1 MASSH
6 DDICSAL
13 DRHAAE
19 RPDGLALR
27 FLHDGEADGARAELT
42 FAALRARAQSVAAAL
57 QQRLAPGDRA
67 LLLYEGGIDFVT
79 AFLGCLY
86 AGVVAVPA
94 YPPDPR
100 RIHRTLPR
108 LRAIVDDA
116 RAGLV
121 LASADILHV
130 AEPICMQ
137 ADGLRDLIWLGSGAI
152 EHGAARPRPHAALA
166 SDLAFLQYTS
176 GSTGDPKGV
185 MITRDN
191 LAWSCDD
198 LCTLLSYDD
207 ACHQVSWL
215 PAFHDYGLVWG
226 LLTPIFGGVPVTFML
241 PTAFLQRPARWLEAI
256 TRFAGTHTAAPNFG
270 FDVAAAKLGRD
281 GLGRLDLSSL
291 RFAVNGSEPVRA
303 STIETFTRTFGPA
316 GLRAEAMCTA
326 YGMAEATL
334 KVTLGHPGARPV
346 LLRVSG
352 RALEENRVQPSDTGA
367 DTRVLVGCGPAGPA
381 PSVAIVD
388 AGTARRL
395 GEDQVGE
402 IWIRGRGIGQGYW
415 GRPEATAE
423 AFGRRIDGEGDDLWL
438 GTGDLGFVSR
448 GELFVVGRLKDMIIA
463 RGRNLHAQDL
473 ELCAERAHPAVRA
486 GSVAA
491 FSLEIEGEERAAL
504 VAEVEPAR
512 LGGDSPDELLRK
524 LRLALA
530 EELDVAVHELVLI
543 QPRGIFKTSSGKV
556 QRRRTRAALHAGELP
571 ILARWTMPGPAASGA
586 GSSDSVPCR
595 RGLDGANPE
604 QLERQIWEWLS
615 EALGLPDAPLRD
627 VPFRELGLDSVA
639 AVGLSGRI
647 AEVLGRPLS
656 PRLLF
661 EHPTLGALVAHLT
674 EQPLRAALAAAP
686 DAAARAELLA
696 PHLERQLRWALG
708 RGELDP
714 DQPLSEVGLDDVLAA
729 ELCLRMARDLGLRVF
744 PRELLGCGTVRD
756 FTRFAADIT
765 APYRATRERFTLA
778 EIDQRIT
785 SHYDVAS
792 LAGAEAPRPDPML
805 FILSP
810 PRSGSTLLRVMLAGH
825 SRLFSPQELYLG
837 CFSDM
842 AAHDR
847 HLGGTVLNMGV
858 IATIAELLSRTGAWN
873 LYVQWKQG
881 AVPTAEVYS
890 FFSSRLGGRTLVDK
904 SPCFFPPQAVIRRL
918 ASLFPRARFVHL
930 VRHPVACISS
940 YVRERFHG
948 IFPETHGIDPYDCGE
963 WVWTRVHEGILE
975 VEAELGPGRMHR
987 LYFEDLTGDPER
999 ALRRLCPSLGLSF
1012 EPALLTPYSGHR
1024 MVAGG
1029 FQVGDPNFTRYT
1041 SIRADKAEAFRDDV
1055 LPHGLREATLAIAER
1070 LGYDPKTLP
1079 SERSSLA
1086 RSSPVAPP
1094 DRLGIDPSLARSS
1107 PVAPPDRLG
1116 IDPSLARSSPV
1127 APPDRLGIDLERD
1140 AALPLSFVPDVRGPR
1155 WSGAPRSVLLTGATG
1170 FLGAFLLDALLRRTE
1185 AIIHCLV
1192 RAGDEAHAWHRLR
1205 GNLECYGLW
1214 REEYAGRLRPVPGD
1228 VSVPRLGMPAAR
1240 AAALSDEVDVILHG
1254 ASQISWLLPYRDL
1267 FASNV
1272 EGTRQ
1277 LLQLAAESRG
1287 ASVHYVSSLGSTLIR
1302 PFENTRMVEE
1312 ITARSGLGTESI
1324 LELPLGYLET
1334 KWVTH
1339 RMIEQARRLGLP
1351 VTLYAP
1357 GLITGHS
1364 QTGIDSLSQSQFLH
1378 ALIKGS
1384 AQLGCFPDGLGWRF
1398 IPVDLVA
1405 RDIVSC
1411 LLSPASVNHDIYL
1424 DSTSLLSPE
1433 LMVET
1438 LCRFGFDVRVVPYAA
1453 WRRKVLALAA
1463 TADTQNALFPF
1474 TDVIYALTPLRFL
1487 GQRYQL
1493 EWCLENRGCPDEIRA
1508 MLEPR
1513 EHIQPSVV
1521 SHMIDYYVR
1530 AGAMP

>member
-1 MASSH
+1 MTSSH
-6 DDICSAL
+6 DDLCSAL
-13 DRHAAE
+13 ERHAAE

-27 FLHDGEADGARAELT
+27 FLHDGEADGAATELT
-42 FAALRARAQSVAAAL
+42 FAALRARAQGVAAAL

-67 LLLYEGGIDFVT
+67 LLLYEGGVDFVS

-86 AGVVAVPA
+86 AGIVAVPA

-116 RAGLV
+116 RATLV
-121 LASADILHV
+121 LASTDILHV
-130 AEPICMQ
+130 AEPICAQ
-137 ADGLRDLIWLGSGAI
+137 ADGLRDLIWLGSDAI
-152 EHGAARPRPHAALA
+152 EHGAARPRPRAALP
-166 SDLAFLQYTS
+166 SDIAFLQYTS

-191 LAWSCDD
+191 LAWSCAD
-198 LCTLLSYDD
+198 LCALLSYDD

-215 PAFHDYGLVWG
+215 PAFHDFGLVWG
-226 LLTPIFGGVPVTFML
+226 LMTPIFGGVPVTFML

-270 FDVAAAKLGRD
+270 FDVAAAKIGSDVLR
-281 GLGRLDLSSL
+281 RLDLSSL
-291 RFAVNGSEPVRA
+291 RMVVNGSEPVRA
-303 STIETFTRTFGPA
+303 STLEAFTRTFGPA
-316 GLRAEAMCTA
+316 GLRAGAMHTA

-334 KVTLGHPGARPV
+334 KVTLSHPGAPPV
-346 LLRVSG
+346 LLRGSA
-352 RALEENRVQPSDTGA
+352 RALEQNRFQPTDTGA
-367 DTRVLVGCGPAGPA
+367 DTRVLVGCGQAGPA

-423 AFGRRIDGEGDDLWL
+423 AFGNRIDGEGDALWL
-438 GTGDLGFVSR
+438 RTGDLGLVSR
-448 GELFVVGRLKDMIIA
+448 GELFVVGRSKDMLIV

-473 ELCAERAHPAVRA
+473 ELVAERAHPAVRA

-491 FSLEIEGEERAAL
+491 FSLDVEGEERAAL
-504 VAEVEPAR
+504 VAEVDPAR

-524 LRLALA
+524 LRLAIT
-530 EELDVAVHELVLI
+530 EELDVLVHDVALI
-543 QPRGIFKTSSGKV
+543 QPRSIFKTSSGKI
-556 QRRRTRAALHAGELP
+556 QRRRTRAALEAGELP
-571 ILARWTMPGPAASGA
+571 ILARWTMPRPTASRAALSGA
-586 GSSDSVPCR
+586 D
-595 RGLDGANPE
+595 
-604 QLERQIWEWLS
+604 LERQIWGWLS
-615 EALGLPDAPLRD
+615 ESLGLPDAPLRD
-627 VPFRELGLDSVA
+627 VPFRELGLDSA
-639 AVGLSGRI
+639 GAMGLSGRI
-647 AEVLGRPLS
+647 AEALGRPL
-656 PRLLF
+656 PPGLLF
-661 EHPTLGALVAHLT
+661 DHPTLGALVAHLIGAPVPVQAARGGD
-674 EQPLRAALAAAP
+674 ERSLRAALAAAP
-686 DAAARAELLA
+686 DAAARVELLA
-696 PHLERQLRWALG
+696 PHLERQLLWALG

-714 DQPLSEVGLDDVLAA
+714 DTPLSEVGLDDVLAA

-744 PRELLGCGTVRD
+744 PREMLGCGTFRD
-756 FTRFAADIT
+756 FARLAADIT
-765 APYRATRERFTLA
+765 APYRATGERLTLA
-778 EIDQRIT
+778 EIDQRVT
-785 SHYDVAS
+785 SQYDVAS
-792 LAGAEAPRPDPML
+792 LVGREAPRADPML

-858 IATIAELLSRTGAWN
+858 IATVAELLSRTGAWN

-904 SPCFFPPQAVIRRL
+904 SPLFFPPQAVIRRL

-948 IFPETHGIDPYDCGE
+948 IFPETRGIDPYDCGE
-963 WVWTRVHEGILE
+963 WVWTRVQEGILE

-1029 FQVGDPNFTRYT
+1029 FQVGDPNFTRHT

-1055 LPHGLREATLAIAER
+1055 LPRGLREETLAVAER
-1070 LGYDPKTLP
+1070 LGYDPKTL
-1079 SERSSLA
+1079 SNERRGPAAASLPAGAA
-1086 RSSPVAPP
+1086 RGREAPVMDTAM
-1094 DRLGIDPSLARSS
+1094 G
-1107 PVAPPDRLG
+1107 
-1116 IDPSLARSSPV
+1116 
-1127 APPDRLGIDLERD
+1127 GIDLERD
-1140 AALPLSFVPDVRGPR
+1140 AALPLSLVPDVSGPR
-1155 WSGAPRSVLLTGATG
+1155 WNGAPRSLLLTGATG
-1170 FLGAFLLDALLRRTE
+1170 FLGAFILDALLRRTD

-1192 RAGDEAHAWHRLR
+1192 RAGDEARAGQRLR
-1205 GNLECYGLW
+1205 DNLERYGLW
-1214 REEYAGRLRPVPGD
+1214 REEYQGRLRPVPGN
-1228 VSVPRLGMPAAR
+1228 VSAPRLGMPAAR
-1240 AAALSDEVDVILHG
+1240 YASLGQEVDVVLHG
-1254 ASQISWLLPYRDL
+1254 AAQISWLSPYRDL

-1272 EGTRQ
+1272 EGTRR
-1277 LLQLAAESRG
+1277 LLEFAAESRV
-1287 ASVHYVSSLGSTLIR
+1287 ASVHHVSSLGATLIR
-1302 PFENTRMVEE
+1302 PFQNTRMVDEV
-1312 ITARSGLGTESI
+1312 TARSGLGTESI

-1339 RMIEQARRLGLP
+1339 RMIEEARRRGLP

-1364 QTGIDSLSQSQFLH
+1364 QTGIDSLSQSQFIH

-1384 AQLGCFPDGLGWRF
+1384 VQLGCFPDGLGWRF
-1398 IPVDLVA
+1398 IPVDVVA
-1405 RDIVSC
+1405 RDVVSC
-1411 LLSPASVNHDIYL
+1411 LLNPASINHDIYL

-1438 LCRFGFDVRVVPYAA
+1438 LRRSGFDVGVVPYAA

-1463 TADTQNALFPF
+1463 TGDTRNALFPF

-1487 GQRYQL
+1487 GQRYQF
-1493 EWCLENRGCPDEIRA
+1493 EWYLENRGCPDEIRA

-1521 SHMIDYYVR
+1521 SHMVDYYVR
-1530 AGAMP
+1530 AGAMPG